1 MESSWQTFK
10 PPPRAQALLGKTEE
24 VCLMS
29 FSFVSY
35 PVSQRV
41 CFPSTNLASPL
52 SFLSASLSHT
62 RCKPGDTLGSFLLP
76 PASWRCLIAVKPLP
90 IPLTARYC
98 SVTHSL
104 VALYL
109 EQQWIKKKYTQ
120 LLTQVSLPF
129 HPSTPSFSLGDDIL
143 LAFLWRG
150 RPIRKVQSIESPF
163 NLCGWAEMS
172 GVSCTKKY
180 WESSKERR
188 EER

>member
-35 PVSQRV
+35 PVPQRV

-90 IPLTARYC
+90 IPLTARCC

-109 EQQWIKKKYTQ
+109 EQQWIKKNIPNFWHKSLSLFTLQ
-120 LLTQVSLPF
+120 PLLSAWVMTYF
-129 HPSTPSFSLGDDIL
+129 
-143 LAFLWRG
+143 WR
-150 RPIRKVQSIESPF
+150 F
-163 NLCGWAEMS
+163 F
-172 GVSCTKKY
+172 
-180 WESSKERR
+180 
-188 EER
+188 EEAGPLEKCNR